1 MRQEKKVGG
10 TKRALLTS
18 VLALVLSLAML
29 AGSTFAWFTD
39 TASTGVNR
47 IVSGNLD
54 VGLQYWGVGEDGQK
68 TWLTAESSEELFD
81 ENALWEP
88 GYTQIV
94 YLKVK
99 NNGNLALT
107 YAMQI
112 TPVRETVGINVDG
125 EQFKLSDYIKFAW
138 TTFTADGDG
147 APVALDREGAQ
158 AGVGEGAQLGTTLHR
173 QAAEPMEAG
182 AEELVALVAWMP
194 ENVGNEANY
203 STVQPT
209 IELSL
214 KVLATQAAVESD
226 SFDTTYDED
235 AAAAED
241 LNNKPEYDYESLYD
255 YDNLKGYGVTVE
267 RNEAGKVVKATVS
280 GVNGKV
286 VDGFFYNNKP
296 GTEATPID
304 RWRDLK
310 EVVIEEGVTEIGVDA
325 FSVCTSL
332 ETVTLP
338 QSLQKIGE
346 KAFSYCTSLKTIN
359 IPDSVNVIGP
369 KAFYFCKSLT
379 SIGIPEGITEIGYA
393 TFGYAENLTTVNIPA
408 SVTRIGD
415 FAFQNCGFTSMDVP
429 ATVKELGE
437 GAFSTCRSLENVTVP
452 AETVSKKAFY
462 FCDALKSVTLTDDV
476 KTIGEEAFRQCTSLE
491 SIEIPSS
498 VTELGTCAFKNCFAL
513 KTAVIKGGTVK
524 GSLVTE
530 ATFYN
535 CNALETLVI
544 SDNATLDASFKAAYS
559 KSTLKTVKI
568 GKGEIGNSAFSNCTN
583 LTTVELGD
591 GVTSIGT
598 SAFLKCKQLSS
609 IAIGSGVISI
619 GTSAFN
625 GCTALTN
632 ANIGSGAIGESAF
645 NGCTSLAN
653 VTLGNGVTSIGKN
666 AFLRCTALTSISIG
680 SGVTSIGSGA
690 FNGCTELRNANI
702 GSGAIGANAFQDCS
716 RLASVTLGDGVTS
729 IGTNAFLKCTAL
741 TSMYIGSSVKT
752 IESYAFSTCSSLS
765 EVTISAAQIGNQAFR
780 SANALKKVTLG
791 DGVETIPAG
800 AFSNCGMGN
809 KNNSPELYLKAG
821 TWTSNG
827 QETTVAEGASIT
839 TGNRVFN
846 QIKSGKPATWSAPVN
861 P

>member
-1 MRQEKKVGG
+1 MSQKDSMDNAVEAGVKRNKTQKERSNDMRQEKKVGG

-68 TWLTAESSEELFD
+68 RWLTAEKSEELFD
-81 ENALWEP
+81 KNALWEP
-88 GYTQIV
+88 GYTQIA

-112 TPVRETVGINVDG
+112 TPVHETVGVNVDG
-125 EQFKLSDYIKFAW
+125 EEFKLSDYIKFGW
-138 TTFTADGDG
+138 TTFTVDEDGT
-147 APVALDREGAQ
+147 PVALDREAAQ
-158 AGVGEGAQLGTTLHR
+158 TGVGGGAQLGTTLHR
-173 QAAEPMEAG
+173 QAVEPMEAD

-194 ENVGNEANY
+194 EDVGNEANY

-226 SFDTTYDED
+226 SFDKTYDKD
-235 AAAAED
+235 AATDEE
-241 LNNKPEYDYESLYD
+241 LNSKPEYDYESLYD
-255 YDNLKGYGVTVE
+255 YDNPEGYGVTLE
-267 RNEAGKVVKATVS
+267 RNGAGKVVKATVS

-338 QSLQKIGE
+338 ESLQKIGE

-359 IPDSVNVIGP
+359 IPASVNVIGP
-369 KAFYFCKSLT
+369 KAFFFCKSLT
-379 SIGIPEGITEIGYA
+379 SIDIPEGVTEISYA
-393 TFGYAENLTTVNIPA
+393 TFGYAENLTAVNIPA

-559 KSTLKTVKI
+559 KSTLKTVEI
-568 GKGEIGNSAFSNCTN
+568 GKGEIGDSAFNGCTS
-583 LTTVELGD
+583 LTNVTLGD

-598 SAFLKCKQLSS
+598 SAFLKCTQLPS
-609 IAIGSGVISI
+609 ITIGNGVTSI
-619 GTSAFN
+619 GKNAFN
-625 GCTALTN
+625 GCTAMTN

-645 NGCTSLAN
+645 NGCTSLVN
-653 VTLGNGVTSIGKN
+653 VTLGNGVDEICK
-666 AFLRCTALTSISIG
+666 
-680 SGVTSIGSGA
+680 
-690 FNGCTELRNANI
+690 
-702 GSGAIGANAFQDCS
+702 
-716 RLASVTLGDGVTS
+716 
-729 IGTNAFLKCTAL
+729 NAFLKCTAL
-741 TSMYIGSSVKT
+741 TSMNIGSSVKT
-752 IESYAFSTCSSLS
+752 IESYAFSGCSSLG
-765 EVTISAAQIGNQAFR
+765 EVTISAAQIGYQAFK
-780 SANALKKVTLG
+780 SAYALKKVTLG
-791 DGVETIPAG
+791 DGVEAIPAG
-800 AFSNCGMGN
+800 AFSNCGMGDRDN
-809 KNNSPELYLKAG
+809 PGQLFLKAG
-821 TWTSNG
+821 DWTCG
-827 QETTVAEGASIT
+827 GKTITVEKNMPIT
-839 TGNRVFN
+839 RGNPVFN
-846 QIKSGKPATWSAPVN
+846 GIVSNKGDAVWSAPAN

>member
-1 MRQEKKVGG
+1 MDNAVEAGVKRNKTQKERSNDMRQEKKVGG

-68 TWLTAESSEELFD
+68 TWLTAENSEDLFD
-81 ENALWEP
+81 KNALWEP

-112 TPVRETVGINVDG
+112 TPVHETVGVNVDG
-125 EQFKLSDYIKFAW
+125 EEFKLSDYIKFGW
-138 TTFTADGDG
+138 TTFTADENGT
-147 APVALDREGAQ
+147 PVALDREAAQ
-158 AGVGEGAQLGTTLHR
+158 TGVGEGAQLGKTLHR
-173 QAAEPMEAG
+173 QVAEPMKAS

-226 SFDTTYDED
+226 SFNNTYD
-235 AAAAED
+235 AAAATDEE
-241 LNNKPEYDYESLYD
+241 LSSKPEYDYESLYD
-255 YDNLKGYGVTVE
+255 YNNLEGYGVRVE
-267 RNEAGKVVKATVS
+267 RNEAGKVVKAIVS

-286 VDGFFYNNKP
+286 PDGFFANLKGSVDENGKP
-296 GTEATPID
+296 IAVPAE
-304 RWRDLK
+304 RWADLT
-310 EVVIEEGVTEIGVDA
+310 EVVIEDGVTEIGKDV
-325 FSVCTSL
+325 FQGCVGLTK
-332 ETVTLP
+332 VT
-338 QSLQKIGE
+338 
-346 KAFSYCTSLKTIN
+346 
-359 IPDSVNVIGP
+359 IPDSVKKIGTWSFYMCKGLKNVD
-369 KAFYFCKSLT
+369 
-379 SIGIPEGITEIGYA
+379 IPANMEIGDSSFRQSGLEQVTVSGGSVGNYA
-393 TFGYAENLTTVNIPA
+393 FHRSEDLKKITVN
-408 SVTRIGD
+408 
-415 FAFQNCGFTSMDVP
+415 C
-429 ATVKELGE
+429 E
-437 GAFSTCRSLENVTVP
+437 
-452 AETVSKKAFY
+452 
-462 FCDALKSVTLTDDV
+462 
-476 KTIGEEAFRQCTSLE
+476 TIGEEAFSGCDYLTDITLGENVKTLGDKAFYTCDALE
-491 SIEIPSS
+491 RVEIPST
-498 VTELGTCAFKNCFAL
+498 VTDIGEKTFYSCPAL
-513 KTAVIKGGTVK
+513 KEAIIRAGTVK
-524 GSLVTE
+524 AG
-530 ATFYN
+530 TFYN
-535 CNALETLVI
+535 CRALTTLVI
-544 SDNATLDASFKAAYS
+544 SDNATLDASFTAANAYA
-559 KSTLKTVKI
+559 KETLETVKI

-598 SAFLKCKQLSS
+598 SAFLKCTQLSS

-619 GTSAFN
+619 GTSAFS

-645 NGCTSLAN
+645 NGCTSLVN
-653 VTLGNGVTSIGKN
+653 VTLGNGVTQIGKN
-666 AFLRCTALTSISIG
+666 AFIRCAQIPSITIG
-680 SGVTSIGSGA
+680 SGVASIGSGA
-690 FNGCTELRNANI
+690 FNGCTALTNANI

-716 RLASVTLGDGVTS
+716 RLANVTLGNGVTS
-729 IGTNAFLKCTAL
+729 IGRNAFLKCKAL
-741 TSMYIGSSVKT
+741 TSMNIGSSVKT
-752 IESYAFSTCSSLS
+752 IESYAFSACSSLE

-791 DGVETIPAG
+791 DGVENIPAG
-800 AFSNCGMGN
+800 AFSSCGMGY
-809 KNNSPELYLKAG
+809 KNNFPKLYLKAG

-839 TGNRVFN
+839 TDNPVFN
-846 QIKSGKPATWSAPVN
+846 QIKSGKPANWSAPVN

>member
-29 AGSTFAWFTD
+29 AGTTFAWFTD

-68 TWLTAESSEELFD
+68 TWLTAENSEELFD

-112 TPVRETVGINVDG
+112 TPVHETVGINVDG
-125 EQFKLSDYIKFAW
+125 EQFKLSDYIKFGW
-138 TTFTADGDG
+138 TTFTVNGAG
-147 APVALDREGAQ
+147 APVALDREAAQ
-158 AGVGEGAQLGTTLHR
+158 TGVGDGAQLGKTLHR
-173 QAAEPMEAG
+173 RAAEPMEAG

-226 SFDTTYDED
+226 SFDNSYDED
-235 AAAAED
+235 AATNED
-241 LNNKPEYDYESLYD
+241 LDNKPEYDYESLYD
-255 YDNLKGYGVTVE
+255 YNNPGGYGVTLE

-286 VDGFFYNNKP
+286 VDGFFYNNTP
-296 GTEATPID
+296 GTEATPTD
-304 RWRDLK
+304 RWRELK

-369 KAFYFCKSLT
+369 KAFFFCKSLT
-379 SIGIPEGITEIGYA
+379 SIDIPEGITEIGYA
-393 TFGYAENLTTVNIPA
+393 TFGYAENLATVNIPT

-415 FAFQNCGFTSMDVP
+415 FAFQNCGFTSMNVP

-437 GAFSTCRSLENVTVP
+437 SAFSTCRSLENVTVP

-462 FCDALKSVTLTDDV
+462 FCDALKRVTLTDDV
-476 KTIGEEAFRQCTSLE
+476 KTIGEEAFRECRSLE

-559 KSTLKTVKI
+559 KSTLKTVEI
-568 GKGEIGNSAFSNCTN
+568 GKGEIGDSAFNGCTS
-583 LTTVELGD
+583 LTNVTLGD
-591 GVTSIGT
+591 GVTKIGTNAFIRCTQISSITIGSRVSSIG
-598 SAFLKCKQLSS
+598 KN
-609 IAIGSGVISI
+609 
-619 GTSAFN
+619 AFN
-625 GCTALTN
+625 GCTALT
-632 ANIGSGAIGESAF
+632 
-645 NGCTSLAN
+645 
-653 VTLGNGVTSIGKN
+653 
-666 AFLRCTALTSISIG
+666 
-680 SGVTSIGSGA
+680 
-690 FNGCTELRNANI
+690 NANI

-716 RLASVTLGDGVTS
+716 RLANVTLGDGVTS
-729 IGTNAFLKCTAL
+729 VGANAFLRCEAL
-741 TSMYIGSSVKT
+741 TSMNIGSSVKT
-752 IESYAFSTCSSLS
+752 IESYAFSGCSALE

-791 DGVETIPAG
+791 DGVENIPAG
-800 AFSNCGMGN
+800 AFSSCGMGDR
-809 KNNSPELYLKAG
+809 NNPGQLFLKAG
-821 TWTSNG
+821 DWTCG
-827 QETTVAEGASIT
+827 DKTTTVAKDEPIT
-839 TGNRVFN
+839 RGNLVFN
-846 QIKSGKPATWSAPVN
+846 GIVSNKNDATWSAPAN

>member
-1 MRQEKKVGG
+1 MSQKDSMDNAVEAGVKRNKTQKERSNDMRQEKKVGG

-29 AGSTFAWFTD
+29 AGTTFAWFTD

-54 VGLQYWGVGEDGQK
+54 VGLQYWGVGEDGRK
-68 TWLTAESSEELFD
+68 TWLTAENSKELFD

-94 YLKVK
+94 YLKVE

-112 TPVRETVGINVDG
+112 TPVHETVGVNVDG
-125 EQFKLSDYIKFAW
+125 EQFKLSDYIKFGW
-138 TTFTADGDG
+138 TTFTADENG
-147 APVALDREGAQ
+147 APVALDREAAQ
-158 AGVGEGAQLGTTLHR
+158 TGVGDGAQLGKTLHR
-173 QAAEPMEAG
+173 QAADPMKAN

-214 KVLATQAAVESD
+214 KVLATQATVESD
-226 SFDTTYDED
+226 SFNNTYDGD
-235 AAAAED
+235 AATDED
-241 LNNKPEYDYESLYD
+241 LDNKPEYDYSYTEEE
-255 YDNLKGYGVTVE
+255 GVTLITDE
-267 RNEAGKVVKATVS
+267 NGKVVKAIVS

-286 VDGFFYNNKP
+286 QTGLFSNLKQSVDEEGNPLFDRN
-296 GTEATPID
+296 GSPIMEPD
-304 RWRDLK
+304 EKWAALT
-310 EVVIEEGVTEIGVDA
+310 EVVIKDGVTEIGNQT
-325 FSVCTSL
+325 FQGCTGL
-332 ETVTLP
+332 TNVT
-338 QSLQKIGE
+338 
-346 KAFSYCTSLKTIN
+346 
-359 IPDSVNVIGP
+359 IPDSVQKIGAW
-369 KAFYFCKSLT
+369 AFYLCGGLKNVD
-379 SIGIPEGITEIGYA
+379 IPANVEIGNSS
-393 TFGYAENLTTVNIPA
+393 FRQSG
-408 SVTRIGD
+408 
-415 FAFQNCGFTSMDVP
+415 
-429 ATVKELGE
+429 
-437 GAFSTCRSLENVTVP
+437 LEQVTVSGGSVGQY
-452 AETVSKKAFY
+452 AFHRNVSLKKIDIN
-462 FCDALKSVTLTDDV
+462 CE
-476 KTIGEEAFRQCTSLE
+476 TIGEEAFSGCDYLTDITLGENVKTLGDKAFYTCDALE
-491 SIEIPSS
+491 RVEIPST
-498 VTELGTCAFKNCFAL
+498 VTDIGEKTFYSCPAL
-513 KTAVIKGGTVK
+513 KEAIIRAGTVK
-524 GSLVTE
+524 AG
-530 ATFYN
+530 TFYN
-535 CNALETLVI
+535 CRVLTTLII
-544 SDNATLDASFKAAYS
+544 SDNATLDASFTAKNAYANG
-559 KSTLKTVKI
+559 TLETVKI

>member
-1 MRQEKKVGG
+1 MSQKDSMDNAVEAGVKRNKTQKERSNDMRQEKKVGG

-54 VGLQYWGVGEDGQK
+54 VGLRYWGVGEDGQK
-68 TWLTAESSEELFD
+68 TWLTAENSEELFD
-81 ENALWEP
+81 KNALWEP

-94 YLKVK
+94 YLKVE

-112 TPVRETVGINVDG
+112 TPVHETVGVNVDG
-125 EQFKLSDYIKFAW
+125 EEFKLSDYIKFGW
-138 TTFTADGDG
+138 TAFTVDGDG
-147 APVALDREGAQ
+147 APVALDREAAQ
-158 AGVGEGAQLGTTLHR
+158 TGVGGGAQLGTTLHR
-173 QAAEPMEAG
+173 QAVEPMEAD

-226 SFDTTYDED
+226 SFNNTYD
-235 AAAAED
+235 AAAADKEGLD
-241 LNNKPEYDYESLYD
+241 SKPEYNYSYTEEE
-255 YDNLKGYGVTVE
+255 GVTLITDE
-267 RNEAGKVVKATVS
+267 NGKVVKAVVS
-280 GVNGKV
+280 GVGGKV
-286 VDGFFYNNKP
+286 PEGLFYNKTP
-296 GTEATPID
+296 GTEATPMD

-338 QSLQKIGE
+338 ESLQKIGE
-346 KAFSYCTSLKTIN
+346 GAFEYCSSLSEIR
-359 IPDSVNVIGP
+359 IPENVTVIGQR
-369 KAFYFCKSLT
+369 AFHCCKKLT
-379 SIGIPEGITEIGYA
+379 SVTIPAGVTEIDYA
-393 TFGYAENLTTVNIPA
+393 TFAYCEELSTVVIPET
-408 SVTRIGD
+408 VTKIGEC
-415 FAFQNCGFTSMDVP
+415 AFQNCGFSSINIP
-429 ATVKELGE
+429 ATVKETDRR
-437 GAFSTCRSLENVTVP
+437 AFAGCHSMQKATISV
-452 AETVSKKAFY
+452 ETVGEQTFY
-462 FCDALKSVTLTDDV
+462 SCDALTEVEFTSEV
-476 KTIGEEAFRQCTSLE
+476 KTIGDGAFHSCTALAE
-491 SIEIPSS
+491 IKIPDNVTSIGDGIFTSC
-498 VTELGTCAFKNCFAL
+498 TAL
-513 KTAVIKGGTVK
+513 KKAVFEGGTVK
-524 GSLVTE
+524 KSTLGNPALQELIISGS
-530 ATFYN
+530 
-535 CNALETLVI
+535 
-544 SDNATLDASFKAAYS
+544 ATLDVSFTAGSS
-559 KSTLKTVKI
+559 KNTLETVKI
-568 GKGEIGNSAFSNCTN
+568 EKGVIGDSAFSNCKN
-583 LTTVELGD
+583 LTTVELGG
-591 GVTSIGT
+591 GVTSIGK
-598 SAFLKCKQLSS
+598 SAFLKCTKLPS
-609 IAIGSGVISI
+609 ITIGNGVISI
-619 GTSAFN
+619 GASAFN

-632 ANIGSGAIGESAF
+632 ANIGSGAIGASAF
-645 NGCTSLAN
+645 QDCSSLAN
-653 VTLGNGVTSIGKN
+653 VTLGG
-666 AFLRCTALTSISIG
+666 
-680 SGVTSIGSGA
+680 
-690 FNGCTELRNANI
+690 
-702 GSGAIGANAFQDCS
+702 
-716 RLASVTLGDGVTS
+716 GVTS

-800 AFSNCGMGN
+800 AFSSCGMGY

-827 QETTVAEGASIT
+827 QATTVAEGASIT
-839 TGNRVFN
+839 TGNDVFN
-846 QIKSGKPATWSAPVN
+846 QIKSGKAATWSAT
-861 P
+861 

>member
-1 MRQEKKVGG
+1 MSQKDSMDNAVEAGVKRNKTQKERSNDMRQEKKVGG

-47 IVSGNLD
+47 IVSGNLN
-54 VGLQYWGVGEDGQK
+54 VGLEYWGVGEDGKK
-68 TWLTAESSEELFD
+68 TWLTAENSEELFD
-81 ENALWEP
+81 KNALWEP

-112 TPVRETVGINVDG
+112 TPVHETVGVNVDG
-125 EQFKLSDYIKFAW
+125 EEFKLSDYIKFGW
-138 TTFTADGDG
+138 TTFTVDENEKPA
-147 APVALDREGAQ
+147 ALDREKAQ
-158 AGVGEGAQLGTTLHR
+158 TGVGDGAQLGKTLHR
-173 QAAEPMEAG
+173 QAAEPMKAG

-226 SFDTTYDED
+226 SFDSSYDGD
-235 AAAAED
+235 AATDEE
-241 LNNKPEYDYESLYD
+241 LNSKPEYDYESLYD
-255 YDNLKGYGVTVE
+255 YNNPEGYGVTLE

-286 VDGFFYNNKP
+286 VDGFFYNNTP
-296 GTEATPID
+296 GTEATPTD
-304 RWRDLK
+304 RWRELK

-369 KAFYFCKSLT
+369 KAFFFCKSLT
-379 SIGIPEGITEIGYA
+379 SIDIPEGITEIGYA
-393 TFGYAENLTTVNIPA
+393 TFGYAENLATVNIPA

-415 FAFQNCGFTSMDVP
+415 FAFQNCGFTSMNVP

-437 GAFSTCRSLENVTVP
+437 SAFSTCRSLENVTVP

-476 KTIGEEAFRQCTSLE
+476 KTIGEEAFRECRSLE

-559 KSTLKTVKI
+559 KSTLKTVEI
-568 GKGEIGNSAFSNCTN
+568 GKGEIGDSAFNGCTS
-583 LTTVELGD
+583 LTNVTLGD
-591 GVTSIGT
+591 GVTKIGTNAFIRCTQISSITIGSRVSSIG
-598 SAFLKCKQLSS
+598 KN
-609 IAIGSGVISI
+609 
-619 GTSAFN
+619 AFN

-632 ANIGSGAIGESAF
+632 ANIGSG
-645 NGCTSLAN
+645 T
-653 VTLGNGVTSIGKN
+653 
-666 AFLRCTALTSISIG
+666 
-680 SGVTSIGSGA
+680 
-690 FNGCTELRNANI
+690 
-702 GSGAIGANAFQDCS
+702 IGANAFQDCS
-716 RLASVTLGDGVTS
+716 RLANVTLGDGVTS
-729 IGTNAFLKCTAL
+729 IGANAFLRCEAL
-741 TSMYIGSSVKT
+741 TSMNIGSSVKT
-752 IESYAFSTCSSLS
+752 IESYAFSGCSALE

-791 DGVETIPAG
+791 DGVENIPAG
-800 AFSNCGMGN
+800 AFSSCGMGDR
-809 KNNSPELYLKAG
+809 NNPGQLFLKAG
-821 TWTSNG
+821 DWTCG
-827 QETTVAEGASIT
+827 DKTTTVAKDEPIT
-839 TGNRVFN
+839 RGNLVFN
-846 QIKSGKPATWSAPVN
+846 GIVSNKNDATWSAPAN

>member
-1 MRQEKKVGG
+1 MSQKDSMDNAVEAGVKRNKTQKERSNDMRQEKKVGG

-29 AGSTFAWFTD
+29 AGTTFAWFTD

-54 VGLQYWGVGEDGQK
+54 VGLQYWGVGGDGQK
-68 TWLTAESSEELFD
+68 TWLTAENSEDLFD

-88 GYTQIV
+88 GYTQII
-94 YLKVK
+94 YLRVA

-112 TPVRETVGINVDG
+112 TPVRETVGVNVDG

-158 AGVGEGAQLGTTLHR
+158 AGVGEGAKLGTTLHR
-173 QAAEPMEAG
+173 QAEQPLEAG

-226 SFDTTYDED
+226 SFDKTYDED
-235 AAAAED
+235 AATDED
-241 LNNKPEYDYESLYD
+241 LDNKPEYDYESLYD
-255 YDNLKGYGVTVE
+255 YNNPEGYGVTLE

-286 VDGFFYNNKP
+286 VDGFFYNNTP
-296 GTEATPID
+296 GTEATPTD
-304 RWRDLK
+304 RWRELK

-369 KAFYFCKSLT
+369 KAFFFCKSLT
-379 SIGIPEGITEIGYA
+379 SIDIPEGITEIGYA
-393 TFGYAENLTTVNIPA
+393 TFGYAENLATVNIPA

-415 FAFQNCGFTSMDVP
+415 FAFQNCGFTSMNVP

-437 GAFSTCRSLENVTVP
+437 SAFSTCRSLENVTVP

-476 KTIGEEAFRQCTSLE
+476 KTIGEEAFRECRSLE

-559 KSTLKTVKI
+559 KSTLKTVEI
-568 GKGEIGNSAFSNCTN
+568 GKGEIGDSAFNGCTS
-583 LTTVELGD
+583 LTNVTLGD
-591 GVTSIGT
+591 GVTKIGTNAFIRCTQISSITIGSRVSSIG
-598 SAFLKCKQLSS
+598 KN
-609 IAIGSGVISI
+609 
-619 GTSAFN
+619 AFN

-632 ANIGSGAIGESAF
+632 ANIGSGAIDANAF
-645 NGCTSLAN
+645 QDCSRLAN
-653 VTLGNGVTSIGKN
+653 VTLGDGVTSIGAN
-666 AFLRCTALTSISIG
+666 AFLRCTALTSM
-680 SGVTSIGSGA
+680 
-690 FNGCTELRNANI
+690 
-702 GSGAIGANAFQDCS
+702 D
-716 RLASVTLGDGVTS
+716 
-729 IGTNAFLKCTAL
+729 
-741 TSMYIGSSVKT
+741 IGSSVKT

-800 AFSNCGMGN
+800 AFSNCGMGDRDN
-809 KNNSPELYLKAG
+809 PGQLFLKAG
-821 TWTSNG
+821 DWTCG
-827 QETTVAEGASIT
+827 GKTITVEKNMPIT
-839 TGNRVFN
+839 RGNPVFN
-846 QIKSGKPATWSAPVN
+846 GIVSNKNDATWSAPAN

>member
-1 MRQEKKVGG
+1 MDNAVEAGVKRNKTQKERSNDMRQEKKVGG

-29 AGSTFAWFTD
+29 AGTTFAWFTD

-54 VGLQYWGVGEDGQK
+54 VGLRYWGVGEDGQK
-68 TWLTAESSEELFD
+68 TWLTAENSEDLFD

-112 TPVRETVGINVDG
+112 TPVHETVGVNVDG
-125 EQFKLSDYIKFAW
+125 EQFKLSDYIKFGW
-138 TTFTADGDG
+138 TTFTVNGAG
-147 APVALDREGAQ
+147 APVALDREAAQ
-158 AGVGEGAQLGTTLHR
+158 TGVGDGAQLGKTLHR
-173 QAAEPMEAG
+173 QAAEPMAAG

-203 STVQPT
+203 STVQPS

-226 SFDTTYDED
+226 SFNNTYDGD
-235 AAAAED
+235 AATDED
-241 LNNKPEYDYESLYD
+241 LDNKPEYDYESLYD
-255 YDNLKGYGVTVE
+255 YNNPEGYGVTLE

-286 VDGFFYNNKP
+286 VDGFFYNNTP
-296 GTEATPID
+296 GTEATPTD
-304 RWRDLK
+304 RWRELK

-338 QSLQKIGE
+338 ESLQKIGE

-369 KAFYFCKSLT
+369 KAFFFCKSLT
-379 SIGIPEGITEIGYA
+379 SIDIPEGITEIGYA
-393 TFGYAENLTTVNIPA
+393 TFGYAENLATVNIPA

-437 GAFSTCRSLENVTVP
+437 GAFSTCRSLKNVTVP

-462 FCDALKSVTLTDDV
+462 FCDALKSVTLTNDV
-476 KTIGEEAFRQCTSLE
+476 KTIGEEAFRECRSLE

-559 KSTLKTVKI
+559 KSTLKTVEI
-568 GKGEIGNSAFSNCTN
+568 GKGEIGDSAFNGCTS
-583 LTTVELGD
+583 LTNVTLGD
-591 GVTSIGT
+591 GVTKIGTNAFIRCTQISSITIGSRVSSIG
-598 SAFLKCKQLSS
+598 KN
-609 IAIGSGVISI
+609 
-619 GTSAFN
+619 AFN
-625 GCTALTN
+625 GCTALT
-632 ANIGSGAIGESAF
+632 
-645 NGCTSLAN
+645 
-653 VTLGNGVTSIGKN
+653 
-666 AFLRCTALTSISIG
+666 
-680 SGVTSIGSGA
+680 
-690 FNGCTELRNANI
+690 NANI

-716 RLASVTLGDGVTS
+716 RLANVTLGDGVTS
-729 IGTNAFLKCTAL
+729 IGANAFLRCTAL
-741 TSMYIGSSVKT
+741 TSMDIGSSVKT
-752 IESYAFSTCSSLS
+752 IESYAFSGCSALE

-791 DGVETIPAG
+791 DGVEAIPAG
-800 AFSNCGMGN
+800 AFSNCGMGY

-827 QETTVAEGASIT
+827 QATIVAEGASIT
-839 TGNRVFN
+839 TGNPVFN
-846 QIKSGKPATWSAPVN
+846 QIKSGKPATWSAPAN

>member
-29 AGSTFAWFTD
+29 AGTTFAWFTD

-54 VGLQYWGVGEDGQK
+54 VGLQYWGVGEDGRK
-68 TWLTAESSEELFD
+68 TWLTAENSEDLFD

-88 GYTQIV
+88 GYTQII
-94 YLKVK
+94 YLRVA

-112 TPVRETVGINVDG
+112 TPVRETVGVNVDG

-158 AGVGEGAQLGTTLHR
+158 AGVGEGAKLGTTLHR
-173 QAAEPMEAG
+173 QAEQPLEAG

-226 SFDTTYDED
+226 SFDKTYDED
-235 AAAAED
+235 AATDED
-241 LNNKPEYDYESLYD
+241 LDNKPEYDYESLYD
-255 YDNLKGYGVTVE
+255 YNNPEGYGVTLE

-286 VDGFFYNNKP
+286 VDGFFYNNTP
-296 GTEATPID
+296 GTEATPTD
-304 RWRDLK
+304 RWRELK

-369 KAFYFCKSLT
+369 KAFFFCKSLT
-379 SIGIPEGITEIGYA
+379 SIDIPEGITEISYA

-408 SVTRIGD
+408 SVTRIGN

-437 GAFSTCRSLENVTVP
+437 GAFSTCRSLKNVTVP

-462 FCDALKSVTLTDDV
+462 FCDALKSVTLTNDV

-491 SIEIPSS
+491 NIEIPSS

-524 GSLVTE
+524 GSSVTE

-535 CNALETLVI
+535 CKALETLVI
-544 SDNATLDASFKAAYS
+544 SDNATLDASFNAQYS
-559 KSTLKTVKI
+559 KPTLKTVKI
-568 GKGEIGNSAFSNCTN
+568 GKGEIGISAFNGCPN
-583 LTTVELGD
+583 LATVELGD
-591 GVTSIGT
+591 GV
-598 SAFLKCKQLSS
+598 
-609 IAIGSGVISI
+609 ISI
-619 GTSAFN
+619 GKNAFLR
-625 GCTALTN
+625 CTALET

-666 AFLRCTALTSISIG
+666 AFLKCTALTSISIG
-680 SGVTSIGSGA
+680 
-690 FNGCTELRNANI
+690 N
-702 GSGAIGANAFQDCS
+702 
-716 RLASVTLGDGVTS
+716 
-729 IGTNAFLKCTAL
+729 
-741 TSMYIGSSVKT
+741 SVKT

-765 EVTISAAQIGNQAFR
+765 EVTISAAQIGYQAFR

-791 DGVETIPAG
+791 DGVENIPAG
-800 AFSNCGMGN
+800 AFSSCGMGDR
-809 KNNSPELYLKAG
+809 NNPGQLFLKAG
-821 TWTSNG
+821 DWTCG
-827 QETTVAEGASIT
+827 DKTTTVAKDEPIT
-839 TGNRVFN
+839 RGNPVFN
-846 QIKSGKPATWSAPVN
+846 GIVSNKNDATWSAPAN

>member
-1 MRQEKKVGG
+1 MSQKDSMDNAVEAGVKRNKTQKERSNDMRQEKKVGG

-54 VGLQYWGVGEDGQK
+54 VGLQYWGVGEDGKK
-68 TWLTAESSEELFD
+68 TWLTAENSEDLFD
-81 ENALWEP
+81 KNALWEP

-112 TPVRETVGINVDG
+112 TPVHETVGVNVDG
-125 EQFKLSDYIKFAW
+125 EEFKLSDYIKFGW
-138 TTFTADGDG
+138 RTFTVDGDG
-147 APVALDREGAQ
+147 APVALDREAAQ
-158 AGVGEGAQLGTTLHR
+158 TGVGGGAQLGKTLHR
-173 QAAEPMEAG
+173 QAEQPLEAG

-226 SFDTTYDED
+226 SFDKTYDKD
-235 AAAAED
+235 AAANEE
-241 LNNKPEYDYESLYD
+241 LNNKPEYDYESRYD
-255 YDNLKGYGVTVE
+255 YDNLAGYGVTVE

-338 QSLQKIGE
+338 ESLQKIGE

-359 IPDSVNVIGP
+359 IPASVNVIGP
-369 KAFYFCKSLT
+369 KAFFFCKSLT
-379 SIGIPEGITEIGYA
+379 SIDIPEGVTEISYA
-393 TFGYAENLTTVNIPA
+393 TFGYAENLTAVNIPA

-462 FCDALKSVTLTDDV
+462 FCDALKSVTLTNDV
-476 KTIGEEAFRQCTSLE
+476 KTIGEEAFRHCTSLE

-559 KSTLKTVKI
+559 KSTLKTVEI
-568 GKGEIGNSAFSNCTN
+568 GKGEIGDSAFKSCPN
-583 LTTVELGD
+583 LTTVELGN
-591 GVTSIGT
+591 GVTSVGDNAFSKCTALTSINIGDPVT
-598 SAFLKCKQLSS
+598 
-609 IAIGSGVISI
+609 SI

-625 GCTALTN
+625 GCTALK
-632 ANIGSGAIGESAF
+632 A
-645 NGCTSLAN
+645 
-653 VTLGNGVTSIGKN
+653 
-666 AFLRCTALTSISIG
+666 
-680 SGVTSIGSGA
+680 
-690 FNGCTELRNANI
+690 ANI
-702 GSGAIGANAFQDCS
+702 GSGAIGASAFQDCS
-716 RLASVTLGDGVTS
+716 RLANVTLGDGVTS
-729 IGTNAFLKCTAL
+729 IGANAFLRCKAL
-741 TSMYIGSSVKT
+741 TSMNIGSSVGI
-752 IESYAFSTCSSLS
+752 IENYAFSGCEALE

-780 SANALKKVTLG
+780 NAYALKKVTLG
-791 DGVETIPAG
+791 DGVEAIPAG
-800 AFSNCGMGN
+800 AFSRCGMGN

-839 TGNRVFN
+839 TDNRVFN